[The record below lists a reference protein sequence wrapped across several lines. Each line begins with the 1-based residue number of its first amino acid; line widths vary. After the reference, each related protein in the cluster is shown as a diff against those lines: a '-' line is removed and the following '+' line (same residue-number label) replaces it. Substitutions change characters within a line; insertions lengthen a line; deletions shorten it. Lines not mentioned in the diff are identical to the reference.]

1 MKPIL
6 SIILPALALTTVVVG
21 CGDKN
26 ESKPVTVT
34 GYTEYADPVLK
45 FAVRHPQGWASSPQQ
60 GAFAA
65 FYSSSQLYD
74 GFTQFEPK
82 GERGAKILVG
92 AVLGGE
98 QAMDSAIIELKDKT
112 FEPGVVKG
120 PEAATLNGLTAKKL
134 SYTFP
139 LDETTFTAERWYVVN
154 GDVVSFIETAVIG
167 NYADYAAV
175 FDSARASFRPGMVA
189 AAPTP
194 SDTTAGAVRDSIVVD
209 PPSSTMKTHNGQG
222 YGISYP
228 DNFSATSAGAG
239 GTKASNRFMGARV
252 DSYVQIDVID
262 PQGLTL
268 DKIVADNKPKYGG
281 RSASP
286 TTVGGQKAFVFSYTG
301 GKDVSSRAYFV
312 LGKGN
317 LYRITMNWYKPQEN
331 LYQPA
336 FEKMLSSFKL
346 K

>member
-1 MKPIL
+1 MKRIL
-6 SIILPALALTTVVVG
+6 SIILPAIALATVVGG
-21 CGDKN
+21 CGGDKN

-34 GYTEYADPVLK
+34 GYTDYSDPVLK
-45 FAVRHPQGWASSPQQ
+45 FAVRYPQGWAASPQQ
-60 GAFAA
+60 GVLAA

-74 GFTQFEPK
+74 GFTRFEPK

-120 PEAATLNGLTAKKL
+120 PEATTLNGMTAKKL
-134 SYTFP
+134 SYSFP

-154 GDVVSFIETAVIG
+154 GDVVSYIETAVIG

-175 FDSARASFRPGMVA
+175 FDSARASFHPGMVA
-189 AAPTP
+189 AAPAPT
-194 SDTTAGAVRDSIVVD
+194 DTTTAVRDSIVTD
-209 PPSSTMKTHNGQG
+209 PPSATMKSYNGQG

-228 DNFSATSAGAG
+228 ENFEASSAGAG
-239 GTKASNRFMGARV
+239 GAKASTRFMGARV

-262 PQGLTL
+262 PQGVTL
-268 DKIVADNKPKYGG
+268 DKIVADNKPRYGG
-281 RSASP
+281 RTASA
-286 TTVGGQKAFVFSYTG
+286 TTVGGQKAFVFSYSG
-301 GKDVSSRAYFV
+301 GKDVSSRAYFL

-336 FEKMLSSFKL
+336 FEKMLSSFSL